1 MLEER
6 LKELFE
12 KYGLEDEKAVTFG
25 HPKMKMNWVL
35 PMPGITFY
43 SIDQFQPFFIYFDT
57 NGISFF
63 PLDLNNKYA
72 IIGKSMIAWADMK
85 SFAFKKGMLMEDEI
99 KIEFAQGKINMKIP
113 KAKAM
118 NNWVKEHNQYL
129 IEHNHFYNKK

>member
-72 IIGKSMIAWADMK
+72 IIGKSMIAWATR
-85 SFAFKKGMLMEDEI
+85 
-99 KIEFAQGKINMKIP
+99 
-113 KAKAM
+113 
-118 NNWVKEHNQYL
+118 
-129 IEHNHFYNKK
+129 